1 MQLKSQ
7 RGVAMIVAMFALVL
21 VAGIGTLLF
30 SRTINEMRHS
40 RDDAA
45 IVQTLLLA
53 RGGSNLAG
61 ALMSN
66 DINTMLRDAVR
77 YTSTP
82 GPWVFGE
89 GAGDTP
95 TASSVITRLNA
106 VIARLQPAVDNL
118 MCGKI
123 VTPSDTDAQ
132 IQLRLYFA
140 STACGQA
147 LPSDVRLPAPRYVSG
162 PRRNA
167 DGAGVQTYAL
177 PFVLVSEA
185 SQGEYRRNIVTQG
198 EYRFDVGQAN
208 FSMWAYF
215 TNREVSKDINGN
227 QVDKIYF
234 TDQTMIDGPVHTN
247 GHFALAYDPWFGGSV
262 SSAGCNDASCTSI
275 SQGAYLYD
283 YQHTEQTNCG
293 WRGTGKYDYI
303 EDASGGYVYKNTGTT
318 KKPKWEYVAK
328 KSGDKAPFYRKVERT
343 EWKCDE
349 KKVDLVPAVVLG
361 SSPNLGGNE
370 PKFAG
375 GVGWDSPRIDLP
387 KNNYVQRD
395 IAQGVNRVDEGLYF
409 NTALY
414 SLEFFAGTN
423 ATWNGKIDDVAPKL
437 VNGSWSPAATWQYV
451 RACTTS
457 DLNSCEVY
465 RINAAGLVEVYN
477 KYSKT
482 WSVRASGR
490 TFNGVVYVNGVV
502 QKFQGPE
509 RKTASDSNT
518 AAPAIASFAQIT
530 LASNNDIRITG
541 DLKYESPPCVSIPT
555 RNNDRTVNAANC
567 NNLTAKNLLGVYT
580 QAGNILVG
588 HGHSNSGSDS
598 KDLNA
603 PDNVQVHA
611 VLMSA
616 ENEVKVE
623 KYNTTDAGG
632 FFLMGGMIQE
642 RRGIF
647 GTFSGKG
654 QNATRTGYDRIY
666 TYDPRMGRGMAPP
679 FFPSTN
685 VDDVTTVTFFTF
697 GQREQL
703 YD

>member
-1 MQLKSQ
+1 MRLSSQ
-7 RGVAMIVAMFALVL
+7 RGVAMIVALFALVL

-53 RGGSNLAG
+53 RGGSNVAG
-61 ALMSN
+61 ALLAN
-66 DINTMLRDAVR
+66 DINIMLRDAVR

-89 GAGDTP
+89 GAGDVP

-106 VIARLQPAVDNL
+106 VIARLQPAVDGLICDNA
-118 MCGKI
+118 I
-123 VTPSDTDAQ
+123 VPTDTGAE

-140 STACGQA
+140 SSACGLA

-185 SQGEYRRNIVTQG
+185 SLGEYRRNIVTQG
-198 EYRFDVGQAN
+198 EYRFEVGQAN

-215 TNREVSKDINGN
+215 TNREVSKDVNN
-227 QVDKIYF
+227 NWVDKIYF
-234 TDQTMIDGPVHTN
+234 TDQTMIDGPAHTN
-247 GHFALAYDPWFGGSV
+247 GHFAFAYDPWFGGSV
-262 SSAGCNDASCTSI
+262 SSAGCNDASCTSVDR
-275 SQGAYLYD
+275 GAYLYN
-283 YQHTEQTNCG
+283 YQHTEQYNCRWVADNNNWEYYADANG
-293 WRGTGKYDYI
+293 DYVL
-303 EDASGGYVYKNTGTT
+303 SGGRYIAYNSRNHRGMQRYSRRRPQV
-318 KKPKWEYVAK
+318 
-328 KSGDKAPFYRKVERT
+328 
-343 EWKCDE
+343 WKCDE
-349 KKVDLVPAVVLG
+349 RKLDLIPDTVLG
-361 SSPNLGGNE
+361 PNPNLGGNA
-370 PKFAG
+370 PNFAG

-387 KNNYVQRD
+387 KNNYLQRD
-395 IAQGVNRVDEGLYF
+395 IAQGVNRADEGLYF
-409 NTALY
+409 NSELY

-423 ATWNGKIDDVAPKL
+423 AAWNGNVSSVTPTR
-437 VNGSWSPAATWQYV
+437 VNGVWTPAASYQYV
-451 RACTTS
+451 RGCTTS
-457 DLNSCEVY
+457 SANTCTVY
-465 RINAAGLVEVYN
+465 RFNAAGTVEVYN
-477 KYSKT
+477 NVSKT
-482 WSVRASGR
+482 WSQRSSGR
-490 TFNGVVYVNGVV
+490 TFNGVIYVNGVV
-502 QKFQGPE
+502 QRFQGPA
-509 RKTASDSNT
+509 RTNSSNSDT
-518 AAPAIASFAQIT
+518 AAPALAAFAQIT

-541 DLKYESPPCVSIPT
+541 DIKYESPPCASIPT
-555 RNNDRTVNAANC
+555 RNADRSVNSANC
-567 NNLTAKNLLGVYT
+567 NNLAAKNVLGVYT
-580 QAGNILVG
+580 QSGNVLVG
-588 HGHSNSGSDS
+588 HGHTNSGSDS
-598 KDLNA
+598 TTLNA
-603 PDNVQVHA
+603 PDDVQVHA

-623 KYNTTDAGG
+623 KYNTVDAGG
-632 FFLMGGMIQE
+632 FYLMGGMIQE

-654 QNATRTGYDRIY
+654 ANATRTGYDRIY

-685 VDDVTTVTFFTF
+685 VDDVGLVTFFTF

>member
-1 MQLKSQ
+1 MQLRSQ
-7 RGVAMIVAMFALVL
+7 RGVAMIVALFALVL

-53 RGGSNLAG
+53 RGGSNVAG
-61 ALMSN
+61 ALLAN
-66 DINTMLRDAVR
+66 DINTLLRDAVR

-82 GPWVFGE
+82 GPWVFGD

-95 TASSVITRLNA
+95 TASSVITRLTA
-106 VIARLQPAVDNL
+106 VINRLQPAVDNL
-118 MCGKI
+118 ICGETI
-123 VTPSDTDAQ
+123 VPTDTGAE
-132 IQLRLYFA
+132 INLRLYFDN
-140 STACGQA
+140 SACGMA

-185 SQGEYRRNIVTQG
+185 SLGEYRRNIVTQG
-198 EYRFDVGQAN
+198 EYRFEVGQAN

-262 SSAGCNDASCTSI
+262 SSAGCNNASCTSVDR
-275 SQGAYLYD
+275 GAYLYD
-283 YQHTEQTNCG
+283 YQHTEQYNCRYVEDTKNPIYTQSNSG
-293 WRGTGKYDYI
+293 AWVNYKGKWVKYDSSWNSPHKGLTRYTQSFPQI
-303 EDASGGYVYKNTGTT
+303 
-318 KKPKWEYVAK
+318 
-328 KSGDKAPFYRKVERT
+328 
-343 EWKCDE
+343 WKCDE
-349 KKVDLVPAVVLG
+349 RKVDLVPDTVLG

-370 PKFAG
+370 PKFTG

-387 KNNYVQRD
+387 ENNFQQRN
-395 IAQGVNRVDEGLYF
+395 IAQGVDRADEGLYF
-409 NTALY
+409 NSALY

-423 ATWNGKIDDVAPKL
+423 ATWNGNINDVKQTL
-437 VNGSWSPAATWQYV
+437 VGGVWTPAATWQYV
-451 RACTTS
+451 RGCTS
-457 DLNSCEVY
+457 DKANSCTVY
-465 RINAAGLVEVYN
+465 RFNEAGTVEVYN
-477 KYSKT
+477 NTTKT
-482 WSVRASGR
+482 WSVRSSGR
-490 TFNGVVYVNGVV
+490 VFNGVIYVNGKVDR
-502 QKFQGPE
+502 FQGPQ
-509 RKTASDSNT
+509 RTNASNSNT
-518 AAPAIASFAQIT
+518 AAPAIASFAQMT

-541 DLKYESPPCVSIPT
+541 DIKYESPPCTSIPT
-555 RNNDRTVNAANC
+555 RNADRSVNGATC
-567 NNLTAKNLLGVYT
+567 DNLTAQNVLGVYT

-588 HGHSNSGSDS
+588 HGYSGSNSS
-598 KDLNA
+598 LNA

-623 KYNTTDAGG
+623 SYNQTDAGG
-632 FFLMGGMIQE
+632 FYLMGGMIQE

-647 GTFSGKG
+647 GTFTGKG
-654 QNATRTGYDRIY
+654 ASAKRTGYDRIY

-685 VDDVTTVTFFTF
+685 VDDVTTVTFFTY

>member
-66 DINTMLRDAVR
+66 DINIMLRDAVR

-118 MCGKI
+118 MCGKT

-215 TNREVSKDINGN
+215 TNREVSNDINGN

-262 SSAGCNDASCTSI
+262 SSAGCNNANCTSI
-275 SQGAYLYD
+275 SQGAYLYN
-283 YQHTEQTNCG
+283 YQHTEQTNCRWTTDNNNWEYYPDNSG
-293 WRGTGKYDYI
+293 DYVL
-303 EDASGGYVYKNTGTT
+303 SGGSYITYKSSKHKGMQRYSRRH
-318 KKPKWEYVAK
+318 PQV
-328 KSGDKAPFYRKVERT
+328 
-343 EWKCDE
+343 WKCDE
-349 KKVDLVPAVVLG
+349 TKVDLVPAVVLG

-457 DLNSCEVY
+457 DLNSCEIY

-477 KYSKT
+477 KYSNT

-490 TFNGVVYVNGVV
+490 TFNGVVYVNGDV

-509 RKTASDSNT
+509 RKTASDSKT

-530 LASNNDIRITG
+530 LASNDNIRITG

-588 HGHSNSGSDS
+588 HGHTNTKSDS
-598 KDLNA
+598 TVFNA

>member
-1 MQLKSQ
+1 MRLSSQ
-7 RGVAMIVAMFALVL
+7 RGVAMIVALFALVL

-53 RGGSNLAG
+53 RGGSNVAG
-61 ALMSN
+61 ALLAN
-66 DINTMLRDAVR
+66 DINIMLRDAVR

-89 GAGDTP
+89 GAGDAP

-106 VIARLQPAVDNL
+106 VIGRLQPAVDGLICDNA
-118 MCGKI
+118 I
-123 VTPSDTDAQ
+123 VPTDTGAE

-140 STACGQA
+140 SSACGTA

-167 DGAGVQTYAL
+167 DGAGIQTYAL

-185 SQGEYRRNIVTQG
+185 SLGEYRRNIVTQG
-198 EYRFDVGQAN
+198 EYRFEVGQAN

-215 TNREVSKDINGN
+215 TNREVSKDVNGN
-227 QVDKIYF
+227 WVDKIYF
-234 TDQTMIDGPVHTN
+234 TDQTMIDGPAHTN
-247 GHFALAYDPWFGGSV
+247 GHFAFAYDPWFGGSV
-262 SSAGCNDASCTSI
+262 SSAGCNDATCTSVDR
-275 SQGAYLYD
+275 GAYLYN
-283 YQHTEQTNCG
+283 YQHTEQYNCRWVDDTSNWEYYSDNSG
-293 WRGTGKYDYI
+293 NYVYYGGKYVSY
-303 EDASGGYVYKNTGTT
+303 AKNN
-318 KKPKWEYVAK
+318 KNHKNLQRYSRRRPQV
-328 KSGDKAPFYRKVERT
+328 
-343 EWKCDE
+343 WKCDE
-349 KKVDLVPAVVLG
+349 RKLDLIPDTVLG
-361 SSPNLGGNE
+361 PNPNLGGNA
-370 PKFAG
+370 PNFAG

-387 KNNYVQRD
+387 KNNYLQRD
-395 IAQGVNRVDEGLYF
+395 IAQGVNRADEGLYF
-409 NTALY
+409 NSELY

-423 ATWNGKIDDVAPKL
+423 AAWNGNVSSVTPTR
-437 VNGSWSPAATWQYV
+437 VNGVWTPAASYQYV
-451 RACTTS
+451 RGCTTAT
-457 DLNSCEVY
+457 SCTVY
-465 RINAAGLVEVYN
+465 RFNAAGTVEVYN
-477 KYSKT
+477 NVSKT

-490 TFNGVVYVNGVV
+490 TFNGVIYVNGVV
-502 QKFQGPE
+502 QRFQGPA
-509 RKTASDSNT
+509 RTNSSNSDT
-518 AAPAIASFAQIT
+518 AAPALAAFAQIT

-541 DLKYESPPCVSIPT
+541 DIKYESPPCVSIPT
-555 RNNDRTVNAANC
+555 RNADRSVNSANC
-567 NNLTAKNLLGVYT
+567 NNLAARNVLGVYT
-580 QAGNILVG
+580 QSGNVLVG
-588 HGHSNSGSDS
+588 HGHTNSGSDS
-598 KDLNA
+598 TTLNA
-603 PDNVQVHA
+603 PDDVQVHA

-623 KYNTTDAGG
+623 KYNTVDAGG
-632 FFLMGGMIQE
+632 FYLMGGMIQE

-654 QNATRTGYDRIY
+654 ANATRTGYDRIY

-685 VDDVTTVTFFTF
+685 VDDVGLVTFFTF